1 MIGFRGAL
9 MTLTLVGML
18 GASSAALASGAEGFA
33 PWLENMKQEALA
45 AGISQPTVDG
55 VLGKAV
61 FLPKAIELDRKQP
74 EMKLTMHQYLK
85 KVVNKARIQ
94 KGREM
99 MRQHRELL
107 ERIGT
112 KYGVQPRFIV
122 ALWGIETNFGG
133 NMGGFKIVDALA
145 TMAYEGRRAD
155 FFKDELIKALKI
167 IDEDHVDETKMVGSW
182 AGAMGQT
189 QFMPS
194 SFLNFAVDENGDG
207 KRDIWGTQ
215 EDVFASIA
223 NYLKNVGWDDELT
236 WGRVVRLPAD
246 FDYSLEKQEFLLVEW
261 QQKGVRAVGGGNL
274 PDKPLKT
281 KLILPEGKEKDAF
294 LVYSNYES
302 ILKWNRSNFFAV
314 AVGSLADALGY

>member
-1 MIGFRGAL
+1 MIGLRGAL

-18 GASSAALASGAEGFA
+18 GASPAALAKGAEGFA
-33 PWLENMKQEALA
+33 PWLEGMKQEALT

-55 VLGKAV
+55 VLGKAL

-74 EMKLTMHQYLK
+74 EMKLNMHQYLK

-99 MRQHRELL
+99 IRQHRALL
-107 ERIGT
+107 DTIGE

-133 NMGGFKIVDALA
+133 NTGGFKIVDALA

-167 IDEDHVDETKMVGSW
+167 IDEDHVDESKMVGSW

-236 WGRVVRLPAD
+236 WGRKVKLPSD
-246 FDYSLEKQEFLLVEW
+246 FDYSFEKQELLLAEW
-261 QQKGVRAVGGGNL
+261 QLKGVRAVGGGNL

-281 KLILPEGKEKDAF
+281 KLIIPEGKEKDAF

-314 AVGSLADALGY
+314 AVGSLADALAY

>member
-9 MTLTLVGML
+9 MTLTLIGVL
-18 GASSAALASGAEGFA
+18 GTSPAALASGAEGFA
-33 PWLENMKQEALA
+33 PWLETMKQEALA

-94 KGREM
+94 KGRELI
-99 MRQHRELL
+99 RQHKALL
-107 ERIGT
+107 DTIGA

-133 NMGGFKIVDALA
+133 NTGGFKIVDALA

-167 IDEDHVDETKMVGSW
+167 IDEDHVDEQKMVGSW

-236 WGRVVRLPAD
+236 WGRKVKLPAD
-246 FDYSLEKQEFLLVEW
+246 FDYSFEKQEFFLAEW

-281 KLILPEGKEKDAF
+281 KLILPEGKGKDAF

-314 AVGSLADALGY
+314 AVGSLADALAY

>member
-1 MIGFRGAL
+1 MIGLRSAVL
-9 MTLTLVGML
+9 TLTVVIVL
-18 GASSAALASGAEGFA
+18 GISAPAFAQGAEGFA
-33 PWLENMKQEALA
+33 PWLENMKQEALV
-45 AGISQPTVDG
+45 AGISQQTVDSA
-55 VLGKAV
+55 LGKAV
-61 FLPKAIELDRKQP
+61 FLPKVIELDKKQP
-74 EMKLTMHQYLK
+74 EMKLTLHQYIK
-85 KVVNKARIQ
+85 KVVNKAKIA

-99 MRQHRELL
+99 MRQHKAILDK
-107 ERIGT
+107 IGA

-122 ALWGIETNFGG
+122 ALWGIETNYGS
-133 NMGGFKIVDALA
+133 NTGGFVIVDALA

-167 IDEDHVDETKMVGSW
+167 IDEDHVDEKKMIGSW

-223 NYLKNVGWDDELT
+223 NYLKNVGWDAELT
-236 WGRVVRLPAD
+236 WGRAVKLPKE
-246 FDYSLEKQEFLLVEW
+246 FDYSLEKQEFMLSEW
-261 QQKGVRAVGGGNL
+261 QQKGVRRAGGGGL

-314 AVGSLADALGY
+314 AVGTLADAVGY